1 MNKKYMPPELYEYRH
16 LTSTEQM
23 AIHQMLISYVREDHR
38 FNIIMMGAAEPYN
51 LVKIISVNFE
61 NEAAGIW
68 IHFEN
73 IVGEKL
79 ALPIDFI
86 SRIEFSGQQE
96 I

>member
-1 MNKKYMPPELYEYRH
+1 MNKKYIPPELHEYRH
-16 LTSTEQM
+16 LTSTKQM

-38 FNIIMMGAAEPYN
+38 FNIIMMGAAKPYN

-68 IHFEN
+68 IHFET

>member
-23 AIHQMLISYVREDHR
+23 AIHQMLISYVREDQR

-68 IHFEN
+68 IHFET

>member
-1 MNKKYMPPELYEYRH
+1 
-16 LTSTEQM
+16 
-23 AIHQMLISYVREDHR
+23 
-38 FNIIMMGAAEPYN
+38 MMGAAEPYN

-68 IHFEN
+68 IHFET